1 MAMSYVARVSD
12 GVTQQFDLPFGYLSR
27 QHVFVFVEDALRA
40 FKWISGSRVELLAP
54 ALPGEIIKIRR
65 LTERAAR
72 VTNYVDG
79 QTLLAGDL
87 NDGDLQNFYIMQ
99 ELIDQLTDGIALGD
113 VSVLNPDGGW
123 ITAQWIADQIDA
135 AAPPD
140 TLIAFANALAD
151 EALARAAA
159 IADEA
164 LARGAAIT
172 AEAAAR
178 TAEVLALTTD
188 LEAEAATR
196 TAEVLALTTD
206 LEAEATTRTAD
217 VLALTEADADTVGRL
232 VIVES
237 DLNTPTT
244 GVKAKLVTVEN
255 AVTTETSARA
265 SADTAILAEIDT
277 PATGLKARATS
288 LESRTTAVE
297 IGKAE
302 ASELTALSARV
313 TTAEADITAAEA
325 AITSEATTRATDDTA
340 IASSVTAL
348 TARVTTA
355 EADITAAE
363 AAIVTANSAIAT
375 ETTARASADT
385 AILAEIDTPGT
396 GLKARA
402 TSLESRTTAV
412 EANKAE
418 ASALTALAARVTTA
432 EADITAAEAAITSEA
447 TTRAT
452 DDTAIA
458 TSVTALA
465 ARVTTAEADITA
477 AEAAIVT
484 ANDAIATE
492 TSARASADAAILA
505 EINDPTTGLKARATS
520 LESRTT
526 AVEANKAEASAL
538 TALSSEVNSQA
549 ASTNDALNNNA
560 KFAQIQASGIV
571 PPGWADWSAGWVNS
585 SSYAHPSLP
594 SRYGWRHSKT
604 SSDSANFGIGQYN
617 LPVSGGRKYLLR
629 ASARRLSGS
638 FGSSG
643 VYVSFFDAADG
654 YLDAWWVPFKTG
666 QTTNGEV
673 VGEYPDGVH
682 TWEAIVTAPAGAV
695 RSVLH
700 AMTGWEVFGAS
711 VAVDMLW
718 YECGLYASESPELA
732 AAQAKADIVSEATT
746 RATEDT
752 AIASSVTALTARVTT
767 AESDINAAE
776 AAIVTTNDAIA
787 AETGA
792 RTTQV
797 NALDTRVGT
806 AEAGLVTVNSTVSD
820 LQANKAE
827 ASTVTAL
834 TASFSGRVAG
844 GIINAN
850 PFFDEGPTSSG
861 VIPARWS
868 DWARGHTCGV
878 TDKPFGGAGLCARM
892 DPVSGTPVDV
902 GWVQD
907 LGQGS
912 VRGSN
917 KYKIRADLAR
927 GTGSLVSSGV
937 LISWYDAA
945 NSNVAIDRMYFGLD
959 ADTSGVVTAYGDGR
973 RVWEQTVTAPATATK
988 VVIYAM
994 QAWSGF
1000 GGAAQASTPQL
1011 FWLECS
1017 ISHISSDTARI
1028 TSAEADIVTE
1038 SAARVSGDSANATT
1052 IENNRASFQAQEQFP
1067 NLIADTSFSTQNW
1080 QLGWDGPSGLS
1091 VSGLGRNFEG
1101 VHVPGVLDV
1110 AYRHLVTGSW
1120 EGPGIGFATVY
1131 DLATYAPGGSRANA
1145 PTVTPGQLIY
1155 ASAYVAYDRLTS
1167 VEVLVMWLDAAGN
1180 YITEVGVGVGGVSF
1194 GARGGLSTMQKV
1206 GGYLTVP
1213 SGVSKA
1219 SMFFRAHV
1227 PVGSINP
1234 YMWVAAPQLC
1244 RVDPGTSGDIPWS
1257 KQSSAVTFLREALA
1271 TNDTS
1276 VARLLLGVNTS
1287 TNVATIE
1294 AVAQE
1299 GSGVWN
1305 GAAITLNADLISL
1318 LAKSINFGA
1327 NTVFEDTKGTLYTST
1342 GGNRVRILGP
1352 FGTSSDL
1359 VMWYGPTSVALN
1371 SETKTNG
1378 AFALATD
1385 GKVYLGT
1392 EVAGALSA
1400 AQLSSYY
1407 VVGFTSSVSAYSTV
1421 VTASAQ
1427 GGDGTYTYSW
1437 MRTSQAGT
1445 HRVTCSDVNIAAPTF
1460 TVAAAGYSEDVW
1472 TCTVTETSTGRSR
1485 QAAVAFHVQD
1495 IGGGL

>member
-140 TLIAFANALAD
+140 TLLAFANALAD

-196 TAEVLALTTD
+196 TADVLALTT
-206 LEAEATTRTAD
+206 
-217 VLALTEADADTVGRL
+217 ADADQVGRL

-255 AVTTETSARA
+255 AITTETSARA
-265 SADTAILAEIDT
+265 SADTAILAEIDA
-277 PATGLKARATS
+277 PGTGLKARATS

-325 AITSEATTRATDDTA
+325 AITSEATTRAT
-340 IASSVTAL
+340 
-348 TARVTTA
+348 
-355 EADITAAE
+355 E
-363 AAIVTANSAIAT
+363 
-375 ETTARASADT
+375 
-385 AILAEIDTPGT
+385 
-396 GLKARA
+396 
-402 TSLESRTTAV
+402 
-412 EANKAE
+412 
-418 ASALTALAARVTTA
+418 
-432 EADITAAEAAITSEA
+432 
-447 TTRAT
+447 
-452 DDTAIA
+452 DTAIA

-484 ANDAIATE
+484 ANSAIATE
-492 TSARASADAAILA
+492 TSARASADTAILA

-526 AVEANKAEASAL
+526 SVELNKAEASAL

-560 KFAQIQASGIV
+560 KFAQIHASGIV

-594 SRYGWRHSKT
+594 GRYGWRHSKT
-604 SSDSANFGIGQYN
+604 SSDNVNFGIGQSSV
-617 LPVSGGRKYLLR
+617 PVSGGRKYLLR

-643 VYVSFFDAADG
+643 VYVSFFNASDV
-654 YLDAWWVPFKTG
+654 YLAAWWVPFATG

-700 AMTGWEVFGAS
+700 PMTGWGDFGAS
-711 VAVDMLW
+711 VDVDMLW

-806 AEAGLVTVNSTVSD
+806 AEAGLVTVNSTVAD
-820 LQANKAE
+820 LQTNKAE
-827 ASTVTAL
+827 ASAVTAL
-834 TASFSGRVAG
+834 TASVDVVRAASKQVIVSDFNADGFYWTGAFGGTPDAVADHPSLSYADVANIGRVAKTSTFPTYLTPKAAIKPYVGMKLRVEVKLRASVDASGGILTAAISNINGLSSAWEHGSTGATGASVEGFSTGRDVAVADGWVTLAILYTCPSISTYEAGWRPRFDIWRTGGTGGEVEIAYLRIDDVTEVQVVNASANAAIVSESATRASADAAAATTVSNLQASFSGRQILNG
-844 GIINAN
+844 N
-850 PFFDEGPTSSG
+850 PFFDEGPVTTSG
-861 VIPARWS
+861 VIPPRWAN
-868 DWARGHTCGV
+868 WASGAASFVEAKPWGGV
-878 TDKPFGGAGLCARM
+878 GLHVRQ
-892 DPVSGTPVDV
+892 DSLTGTPINV
-902 GWVQD
+902 GWLQD
-907 LGQGS
+907 LGHGS

-927 GTGSLVSSGV
+927 ESGSLVSSGV

-959 ADTSGVVTAYGDGR
+959 ADTSGVVSAYGDGR
-973 RVWEQTVTAPATATK
+973 RVWEQIVTAPATATK

-1011 FWLECS
+1011 RWFECS
-1017 ISHISSDTARI
+1017 ISHISSETAG
-1028 TSAEADIVTE
+1028 VTE
-1038 SAARVSGDSANATT
+1038 
-1052 IENNRASFQAQEQFP
+1052 
-1067 NLIADTSFSTQNW
+1067 
-1080 QLGWDGPSGLS
+1080 
-1091 VSGLGRNFEG
+1091 
-1101 VHVPGVLDV
+1101 
-1110 AYRHLVTGSW
+1110 
-1120 EGPGIGFATVY
+1120 
-1131 DLATYAPGGSRANA
+1131 
-1145 PTVTPGQLIY
+1145 
-1155 ASAYVAYDRLTS
+1155 
-1167 VEVLVMWLDAAGN
+1167 
-1180 YITEVGVGVGGVSF
+1180 
-1194 GARGGLSTMQKV
+1194 
-1206 GGYLTVP
+1206 
-1213 SGVSKA
+1213 
-1219 SMFFRAHV
+1219 
-1227 PVGSINP
+1227 
-1234 YMWVAAPQLC
+1234 
-1244 RVDPGTSGDIPWS
+1244 
-1257 KQSSAVTFLREALA
+1257 LREALS
-1271 TNDTS
+1271 TGNS
-1276 VARLLLGVNTS
+1276 SLARLLLSVNTG

-1294 AVAQE
+1294 AAAF
-1299 GSGVWN
+1299 SGDGTWN
-1305 GAAITLNADLISL
+1305 GSAITLQADLIRL
-1318 LAKSINFGA
+1318 LARNINFG
-1327 NTVFEDTKGTLYTST
+1327 TRTEFEDTRGTIYNTEASKRL
-1342 GGNRVRILGP
+1342 RILGP
-1352 FGTSSDL
+1352 FGASNDL
-1359 VMWYGPTSVALN
+1359 VLWYGLDSVALQ

-1378 AFALATD
+1378 IFAIATD
-1385 GKVYLGT
+1385 GLVYLG
-1392 EVAGALSA
+1392 ASSLSA
-1400 AQLSSYY
+1400 PM
-1407 VVGFTSSVSAYSTV
+1407 SVSHSGSYVATRFGTGTLNTGSITL
-1421 VTASAQ
+1421 TPA
-1427 GGDGTYTYSW
+1427 GGSGSYTYSHQLIV
-1437 MRTSQAGT
+1437 TSNPDG
-1445 HRVTCSDVNIAAPTF
+1445 IAVQLNSPTSATFSISAPSTAP
-1460 TVAAAGYSEDVW
+1460 VKAVEYLVVS
-1472 TCTVTETSTGRSR
+1472 TVTDSVGR
-1485 QAAVAFHVQD
+1485 VAQYVR
-1495 IGGGL
+1495 GGSLIWES